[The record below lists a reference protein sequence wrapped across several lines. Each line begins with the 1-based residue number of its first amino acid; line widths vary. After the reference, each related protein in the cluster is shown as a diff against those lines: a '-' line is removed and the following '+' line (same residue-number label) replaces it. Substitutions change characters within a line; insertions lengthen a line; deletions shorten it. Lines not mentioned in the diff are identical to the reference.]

1 MSRRPGVV
9 AGTDL
14 LWTMTVDGPPPDE
27 GPTGH
32 LRFRINLLGADLRL
46 SYGQ

>member
-27 GPTGH
+27 GLTGH
-32 LRFRINLLGADLRL
+32 LRFRINHLLRADLRL
-46 SYGQ
+46 YGQ